1 MIRQSAPAV
10 MRQAEAG
17 GWSEAE
23 RQALMPC
30 YDDAVKDWTEDDTEV
45 RIRATFA
52 AVAKWAASR
61 SRLPGITS
69 VTELAV
75 DGATYLESTVT
86 KEEIL
91 AKVAAG
97 EIPVEEASKLLAK
110 AEQAKRGSL
119 YCKVSEKG
127 AISVY
132 GLQRMPVTLYV
143 EQWERLLNFADQIRQ
158 FMKEHDAKLKR
169 KGT

>member
-1 MIRQSAPAV
+1 M
-10 MRQAEAG
+10 
-17 GWSEAE
+17 
-23 RQALMPC
+23 
-30 YDDAVKDWTEDDTEV
+30 
-45 RIRATFA
+45 
-52 AVAKWAASR
+52 
-61 SRLPGITS
+61 
-69 VTELAV
+69 
-75 DGATYLESTVT
+75 T

-97 EIPVEEASKLLAK
+97 EIPVEEASKLLEK

-143 EQWERLLNFADQIRQ
+143 EQWQRLLDFADQIQQ
-158 FMKEHDAKLKR
+158 FMKEHDAELKR
-169 KGT
+169 KEK